1 MAKDFPWYEVISN
14 SIQLEQ
20 GDILENW
27 VVNVPKPGN
36 GEVVE
41 EYYTLILM
49 TQTCDIEDNIPH
61 LIFCP
66 VWTQKQLADVEPTF
80 NKPATIGNLRK
91 GYMVGFYPINKC
103 EVAPLIR
110 SWRIVQFQRII
121 EIETD
126 SVIKNHSILNA
137 RLRLL
142 PPYRE
147 SLSQAFAR
155 FFMRIGLPVP
165 VDTS

>member
-1 MAKDFPWYEVISN
+1 MVRNFPWYEVIES
-14 SIQLEQ
+14 STSLEQ
-20 GDILENW
+20 GDILESW
-27 VVNVPKPGN
+27 VVNLPRPN
-36 GEVVE
+36 SGEVVE

-49 TQTCDIEDNIPH
+49 TQTCDIDDGIRH

-66 VWTQKQLADVEPTF
+66 VWTHKQLGDTEPTF

-91 GYMVGFYPINKC
+91 GYLIGFYPINRLDL
-103 EVAPLIR
+103 PSFQR
-110 SWRIVQFQRII
+110 PWRIVQFQRII
-121 EIETD
+121 ELETD
-126 SVIKNHSILNA
+126 DVRNSSALLRP

-155 FFMRIGLPVP
+155 FFMRVGLPVP
-165 VDTS
+165 VDTA